1 MLNQIAKDFDGSFSC
16 IAQVKET
23 NLSFSID
30 YLNKEKVREK
40 FIDTLK
46 HTQASIDT
54 LSNNLSNG
62 FSKNKLCVKT
72 VKRHA
77 YIIEIIINAMSIE
90 K

>member
-1 MLNQIAKDFDGSFSC
+1 MLNQIAKDFDGSISC

-62 FSKNKLCVKT
+62 FSKKKLCENCKNT
-72 VKRHA
+72 WIYYSDYYKCYER
-77 YIIEIIINAMSIE
+77 E